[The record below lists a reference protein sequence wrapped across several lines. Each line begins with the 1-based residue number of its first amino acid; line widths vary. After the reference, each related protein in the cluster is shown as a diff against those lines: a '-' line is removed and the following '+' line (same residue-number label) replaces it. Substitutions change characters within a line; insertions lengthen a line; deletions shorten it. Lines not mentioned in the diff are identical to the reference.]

1 MSTKLGLR
9 IVRIV
14 CWLAIVAL
22 MAVSLSACGP
32 AATPAP
38 EPEETAAAPTEPAEE
53 PTSAPEAPTATV
65 VELPPVYQVPRPVP
79 VDQEPP
85 ERYRIAFLGYITNPA
100 IAVTFSGCEAAKAEL
115 ADVADVDCITVAEA
129 LDVDLMISA
138 METVI
143 AKGYDAALLLALND
157 GVNPIIKDAID
168 EGVTVATYL
177 TEGETTWETGRVF
190 YLAQDL
196 YGAGAVLGELMCE
209 ETGGQGKVGIIT
221 GYFGVTSHELR
232 RMGFEDALAEN
243 CPDVEIIGRYEN
255 QDKGDVA
262 YTQAKDMI
270 TANPDLAGIYVTAG
284 GPFGAGQAVLE
295 EGLSDQIAVLCFDFV
310 PETVELIKQGAIRA
324 TIGQDLWGQGH
335 DATIMLYNYL
345 VTGEVPAVNIATGEP
360 PLEHGFY
367 PVRSEIATRDNV
379 DEVAGRGEEPWTPE

>member
-9 IVRIV
+9 IL
-14 CWLAIVAL
+14 CWVSIVAL
-22 MAVSLSACGP
+22 MAMALSACGT
-32 AATPAP
+32 ATPPP
-38 EPEETAAAPTEPAEE
+38 EPEETAAPTEPVEDPE
-53 PTSAPEAPTATV
+53 PTTPAPEPTV
-65 VELPPVYQVPRPVP
+65 VELPPVYQVPRPAP

-85 ERYRIAFLGYITNPA
+85 ERFRIAFLGYITNPA

-143 AKGYDAALLLALND
+143 AKGYDGALLLALND

-196 YGAGAVLGELMCE
+196 YGAGAVLGERMCE
-209 ETGGQGKVGIIT
+209 EIGGEGKVGIIT

-232 RMGFEDALAEN
+232 RMGFEDALAEH

-255 QDKGDVA
+255 LDKGDVA

-270 TANPDLAGIYVTAG
+270 TAHPDLAGIYVTAG

-295 EGLSDQIAVLCFDFV
+295 EGLSDQITVLCFDFV
-310 PETVELIKQGAIRA
+310 PETVDLIREGAIRA

-335 DATIMLYNYL
+335 DATVMLYNYL
-345 VTGEVPAVNIATGEP
+345 VTGEVPAVNTATGEE

-367 PVRSEIATRDNV
+367 PVRSEIATSDNV